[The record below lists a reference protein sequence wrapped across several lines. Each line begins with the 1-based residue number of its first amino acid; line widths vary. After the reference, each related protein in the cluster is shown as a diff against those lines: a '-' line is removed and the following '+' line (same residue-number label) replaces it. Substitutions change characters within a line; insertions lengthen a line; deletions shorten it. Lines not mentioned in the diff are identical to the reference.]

1 MKYSLLTL
9 LFIAIAVSP
18 LIAQRRTG
26 GTVSKAGFRPAR
38 SAEVGQS
45 AIVVDETLSVLRKD
59 PSLFSEPVHRM
70 QRGRKVQIL
79 GVTEADGVKFY
90 KVTAPPT
97 SFGWVQAD
105 AVFGKFRATDEERFA
120 KLVQATDGYDQIEM
134 ATQFFETYPDSR
146 FKPQVLMLYGDL
158 LEEVAAKLTKDA
170 NSRLRRPEMAASA
183 APMHSYFLNFVS
195 LDRYRKLGII
205 FLFNSTARAF
215 HYNGA
220 SWKEIVTKF
229 PKSPEAVEAQKRLD
243 NLALKMQKPVAA
255 Q

>member
-1 MKYSLLTL
+1 MKLSFLTL
-9 LFIAIAVSP
+9 LFVALAVSP
-18 LIAQRRTG
+18 IAAQRHAG
-26 GTVSKAGFRPAR
+26 GTISKTAFRPAR

-45 AIVVDETLSVLRKD
+45 AIVVDETLSVLRKE

-70 QRGRKVQIL
+70 QRGRKIQIL

-105 AVFGKFRATDEERFA
+105 AVFGKFRPADEERFA

-134 ATQFFETYPDSR
+134 ATQFFEMYPDSR
-146 FKPQVLMLYGDL
+146 FKPQVLMLFGDL
-158 LEEVAAKLTKDA
+158 LEEVAAKLSKDA

-205 FLFNSTARAF
+205 FLFNSTAKAF

-243 NLALKMQKPVAA
+243 NLALKMQKPVVP
-255 Q
+255 